1 MTQQAPIKVTNLP
14 KYKKELIKDI
24 VKQSKFMLKDVF
36 PHLDERDYEI
46 ATYTYS
52 HPGNL
57 QVYFNEKLVVDLVVS
72 GDFPRIDRVN
82 NVVYPADKPNI
93 TYDNVSYITSKLYQL
108 TKNTY
113 KGVGLYAAQV
123 GFNPTLGGLRIVAS
137 DGTRYHQK
145 KGVSNG
151 IQ

>member
-36 PHLDERDYEI
+36 PHLDESDYEI

-57 QVYFNEKLVVDLVVS
+57 QIYFNEKLVVDLVVS

-82 NVVYPADKPNI
+82 NVIYPADKPNI

-113 KGVGLYAAQV
+113 KGVGLYAVQI

-137 DGTRYHQK
+137 DGTRYKQ
-145 KGVSNG
+145 
-151 IQ
+151 Q

>member
-1 MTQQAPIKVTNLP
+1 MTQQTPIKVTNLP

-57 QVYFNEKLVVDLVVS
+57 QIYFNEKLVVGLVVS

-82 NVVYPADKPNI
+82 NVIYPADKPNI

-113 KGVGLYAAQV
+113 KGVGLYAAQI

-137 DGTRYHQK
+137 DGTRYKQ
-145 KGVSNG
+145 
-151 IQ
+151 Q

>member
-1 MTQQAPIKVTNLP
+1 MTQQSPIKVTNLP

-36 PHLDERDYEI
+36 PHLDERDYGV

-57 QVYFNEKLVVDLVVS
+57 QIYFNEKLVVDLVVS

-108 TKNTY
+108 IKNTY
-113 KGVGLYAAQV
+113 KGVGLYAAQI
-123 GFNPTLGGLRIVAS
+123 GFNPTLGGLRVVAS
-137 DGTRYHQK
+137 DGTRYKQ
-145 KGVSNG
+145 
-151 IQ
+151 Q

>member
-1 MTQQAPIKVTNLP
+1 MTQQAPIKVTKLL

-24 VKQSKFMLKDVF
+24 VNQSKFMLKDVF
-36 PHLDERDYEI
+36 PHLNNQDYEI

-57 QVYFNEKLVVDLVVS
+57 QIYFNEKLVVS

-82 NVVYPADKPNI
+82 NVVYPA
-93 TYDNVSYITSKLYQL
+93 DNVSYITSKLYQL

-113 KGVGLYAAQV
+113 KGVGLYAAQI
-123 GFNPTLGGLRIVAS
+123 GFNPTLGVLG
-137 DGTRYHQK
+137 
-145 KGVSNG
+145 
-151 IQ
+151 

>member
-1 MTQQAPIKVTNLP
+1 MTQQTPIKVSNLP

-36 PHLDERDYEI
+36 LHLDERDYEI

-52 HPGNL
+52 HPENL
-57 QVYFNEKLVVDLVVS
+57 QIYFNEKLVVDLVVS

-82 NVVYPADKPNI
+82 NVIYPADKPNI

-113 KGVGLYAAQV
+113 KGVGLYAAQI
-123 GFNPTLGGLRIVAS
+123 GFNPTLGGLRVVAS
-137 DGTRYHQK
+137 DGTRYMQK
-145 KGVSNG
+145 
-151 IQ
+151 

>member
-57 QVYFNEKLVVDLVVS
+57 QIYFNEKLVVDLVVS

-113 KGVGLYAAQV
+113 KGVGLYAAQI
-123 GFNPTLGGLRIVAS
+123 GFNPTLGGLRVVAS
-137 DGTRYHQK
+137 DGTRYKQ
-145 KGVSNG
+145 
-151 IQ
+151 Q